1 MNVWQGILLIFISFG
16 SGFVQRVSGFGLGIF
31 AMIFLPHFLLTHTAA
46 AAISSLLSSVASSY
60 NTLRYRKN
68 VQYKTALP
76 MIGAALVSIPIA
88 VHFSANVPKEL
99 FQMLLGAVLIILSIY
114 FMFFNKHL
122 KIRPTMVNGIITPEI
137 LLYAGIGIIGCMAGD
152 AVGKAVFDK
161 LDGDKLKSVI
171 YVGMIIS
178 GVILIL

>member
-1 MNVWQGILLIFISFG
+1 MVN
-16 SGFVQRVSGFGLGIF
+16 GL
-31 AMIFLPHFLLTHTAA
+31 
-46 AAISSLLSSVASSY
+46 VAG
-60 NTLRYRKN
+60 TLGGTLN
-68 VQYKTALP
+68 GL
-76 MIGAALVSIPIA
+76 
-88 VHFSANVPKEL
+88 FSTGGPP
-99 FQMLLGAVLIILSIY
+99 AVLYLNSSTSSKLAY
-114 FMFFNKHL
+114 FATIQFYFCFTNL
-122 KIRPTMVNGIITPEI
+122 YATTVRVVNGIITPEI